1 VTNQNYLAS
10 RAAVAGSFNALL
22 REGGEPHS
30 WVFYPYL
37 MSVSI
42 LIWLL
47 GTGVVMSIFY
57 VMVQIRRPTD
67 FSLLRRP
74 SERAYLCLTYTF
86 VTVMIW
92 VPFRINTDYFKYL
105 YSCEDYGNCPG
116 ADLKLYLTDVV
127 LAVSLL
133 ICYAFLTIGLV
144 VKYRRLALGLLG
156 AFAVAL
162 TLLGAFLIYWFR
174 MEIAQISDSWRFS
187 VAISIPVILVML
199 ALGYAFDPSVA
210 GFNDAGKKD

>member
-1 VTNQNYLAS
+1 
-10 RAAVAGSFNALL
+10 
-22 REGGEPHS
+22 
-30 WVFYPYL
+30 
-37 MSVSI
+37 
-42 LIWLL
+42 
-47 GTGVVMSIFY
+47 
-57 VMVQIRRPTD
+57 
-67 FSLLRRP
+67 
-74 SERAYLCLTYTF
+74 
-86 VTVMIW
+86 MIW

-116 ADLKLYLTDVV
+116 AGLELYLTDVV
-127 LAVSLL
+127 LAVTLL

-162 TLLGAFLIYWFR
+162 TLVGAFLIYWFR
-174 MEIAQISDSWRFS
+174 TEIAQISDSWRFS

-210 GFNDAGKKD
+210 RFNEARKDN